1 MTIEP
6 TSPALT
12 RSATLAYEAA
22 RAHAIVV
29 DLSRRGRVRVTGKD
43 RVDLLQRLT
52 TNDMK
57 SIAPGEGITNLFLTN
72 KGRIFELCDILAFP
86 DHLLLLLAS
95 EEATRTAEWIERY
108 VFMEDVVAADV
119 TAETSLFGIFGPQAG
134 AAIQASAG
142 MESGTITGRDHQAA
156 VIGGANV
163 VVGGAE
169 PIAGAG
175 FRVLGTRTD
184 AAAIES
190 ALLAAGASA
199 GVRRANLDALEIL
212 RIEAGWPAAGHE
224 LTEHWNPLEA
234 DLRWA
239 VSYTK
244 GCYTGQE
251 VVARLTT
258 YKKVQHTVRG
268 LKISGSA
275 VPGPESKVRRGEAE
289 VGQITSAAW
298 SPGVQSVIA
307 LAYLDLAA
315 STPGTTLAVEVAP
328 GQTAVAEVTP
338 LPFPESGLTAR
349 AEDRGCA

>member
-1 MTIEP
+1 
-6 TSPALT
+6 
-12 RSATLAYEAA
+12 
-22 RAHAIVV
+22 
-29 DLSRRGRVRVTGKD
+29 VTGKD

-57 SIAPGEGITNLFLTN
+57 SIAPGQGVTNLFLTN

-86 DHLLLLLAS
+86 DHLLVVLAS
-95 EEATRTAEWIERY
+95 EEAARTVEWIERY

-134 AAIQASAG
+134 AVIEASTG
-142 MESGTITGRDHQAA
+142 MAPGTITGRDHRAA
-156 VIGGANV
+156 VVGGVDV

-175 FRVLGTRTD
+175 FRVLGKRAD
-184 AAAIES
+184 AAAIAA
-190 ALLAAGASA
+190 ALLAAGASI
-199 GVRRANLDALEIL
+199 GVRPANLDALEIL

-234 DLRWA
+234 ELRWA

-268 LKISGSA
+268 LKISGA
-275 VPGPESKVRRGEAE
+275 TVPGPSSKIRRDEVE
-289 VGQITSAAW
+289 VGQVTSAAW
-298 SPGVQSVIA
+298 SPGVQGVIA

-315 STPGTTLAVEVAP
+315 SAPGTSLAVEVAP
-328 GQTAVAEVTP
+328 GQTAAAEVTP
-338 LPFPESGLTAR
+338 LPFPESGLSPRT
-349 AEDRGCA
+349 EDRGCA

>member
-6 TSPALT
+6 TSPALAE
-12 RSATLAYEAA
+12 SATLAYEAA

-72 KGRIFELCDILAFP
+72 KGRIFELCDILAYP
-86 DHLLLLLAS
+86 DHLLLLLTS
-95 EEATRTAEWIERY
+95 EEAARTVEWIERY
-108 VFMEDVVAADV
+108 VFMEDVVVTDV
-119 TAETSLFGIFGPQAG
+119 TAETSLFAVFGPQAG
-134 AAIQASAG
+134 AVIEASTG
-142 MESGTITGRDHQAA
+142 LEPGTITGRDHQAA
-156 VIGGANV
+156 VIGNLEV
-163 VVGGAE
+163 VIGGAE

-175 FRVLGTRTD
+175 FRVLGTRGD
-184 AAAIES
+184 ATAIES

-199 GVRRANLDALEIL
+199 GVRRAEPAALEIL
-212 RIEAGWPAAGHE
+212 RIEAGWPGAGHE

-298 SPGVQSVIA
+298 SPGVQGVIA

-315 STPGTTLAVEVAP
+315 STPGTTLAVEIAP
-328 GQTAVAEVTP
+328 GQTAAAEVTP
-338 LPFPESGLTAR
+338 LPFPESGIRPRT
-349 AEDRGCA
+349 EDRGCA